1 MSDTFEHLFAS
12 GRVIDLILLMVA
24 AEAILIGWLRRR
36 IGRGPALADI
46 GPTLVSGALLLLTV
60 RAALT
65 GSWWGWIAL
74 ILTLALVS
82 HLIDLALRWR
92 RHSANADVLAGIAN
106 RSAPGNAARRHLR

>member
-1 MSDTFEHLFAS
+1 MSNTFAQLFAS
-12 GRVIDLILLMVA
+12 GRIIDLILLMVA
-24 AEAILIGWLRRR
+24 AEAVLIAWLHRRTKR
-36 IGRGPALADI
+36 RPTLADI
-46 GPTLVSGALLLLTV
+46 GPTLVSGALLLLTI

>member
-1 MSDTFEHLFAS
+1 MSNTFAQLFAS
-12 GRVIDLILLMVA
+12 GRIIDLILLMVA
-24 AEAILIGWLRRR
+24 AEAVLIAWLHRRTQR
-36 IGRGPALADI
+36 RPTLADI
-46 GPTLVSGALLLLTV
+46 GPTLVSGALLLLTI